1 MKWIVRSPEFGDMI
15 RIKSGNIYHYG
26 IFASETEVI
35 QFGLAPDRQLNI
47 PNSEIEVCTSDFEE
61 FSRGETVEVGVCENP
76 TEAAKRRSPS
86 VTVETARAA
95 LGQRGYSII
104 HNNCEHF
111 AYICATGERFCSQT
125 VGARELF
132 RNFPI
137 VDVYVVLEKSCDTER
152 ALIEYALNRSFGKK
166 PNDANLRLVNGLWEA
181 SVCKIAVAKHDRLI
195 AVCVSRGDIELE
207 LSDEIDNAVTDSSW
221 WRKNTETC
229 EIRHSVSIKTATP
242 QRVRL
247 YNSLNIDA

>member
-1 MKWIVRSPEFGDMI
+1 MKWIVRSPEFGDMV
-15 RIKSGNIYHYG
+15 RIKAGNIYHYG
-26 IFASETEVI
+26 IFASETEII

-47 PNSEIEVCTSDFEE
+47 PNSEIQVCTSDFKE
-61 FSRGETVEVGVCENP
+61 FSRGENVEVGVCENP
-76 TEAAKRRSPS
+76 TEAAKRRSPTA
-86 VTVETARAA
+86 TVEAARAA

-111 AYICATGERFCSQT
+111 AYTCATGERFCSQT
-125 VGARELF
+125 VGVRELF

-137 VDVYVVLEKSCDTER
+137 VDVYVVLEKSCNTER

-166 PNDANLRLVNGLWEA
+166 PSDVNLQFTDGSWQA
-181 SVCKIAVAKHDRLI
+181 SVCKIAVAKHRRLI

-207 LSDEIDNAVTDSSW
+207 LSDTLENTASDDSW

-229 EIRHSVSIKTATP
+229 DISHSVSVKTANP

-247 YNSLNIDA
+247 YNTLNIDA